1 MSVRECYD
9 CFFFYCAECN
19 AFTSTVLGMWTWLP
33 TATVASMA
41 VPVKNVIDSLVV
53 ILIRMSSVN
62 NVA

>member
-9 CFFFYCAECN
+9 CFFCAECN
-19 AFTSTVLGMWTWLP
+19 TPRVGHVDVA

-41 VPVKNVIDSLVV
+41 VPVENVIDSLVV
-53 ILIRMSSVN
+53 ILIRMSSAS